1 VKRLLPFFLVASL
14 VGCTSVESAP
24 KQLVIDIPESKQQ
37 IFSGVIDQFESDTGA
52 TVFLVDSQANSEPAQ
67 ADLLYTDTTRLS
79 GLIEQGL
86 ITAIDQGTAGG
97 LLAGAVETFS
107 RDGQLFGIPFSFET
121 VSLVCHR
128 ELVSSQPASWEEL
141 TESGYSPTYTPGNA
155 FETLFYLSGFQNM
168 KSTVSNFVLDE
179 TLAKDLSGWLRSQK
193 SVFSVADYS
202 EVVQDFTDK
211 KSSCLIAGPWMAGAL
226 SEFDL
231 VAIKLPKTREVE
243 PLAPALSLGLSL
255 SGSSTNPDLAKRF
268 LKLLASQEAQR
279 EIYELTGVLP
289 ATSAFSSEL
298 ENPLLRALLQSPAPV
313 FPLPDLSGAFVELT
327 ALEQLITDSL
337 SSDLSS
343 QDIYARY
350 LKKLGE

>member
-79 GLIEQGL
+79 GLIDQGL
-86 ITAIDQGTAGG
+86 ITAIDQGT
-97 LLAGAVETFS
+97 AVETFS

-179 TLAKDLSGWLRSQK
+179 TLARDLSGWLTSQK

-202 EVVQDFTDK
+202 QVVQDFTDK

-243 PLAPALSLGLSL
+243 PLAPALSLGVSL
-255 SGSSTNPDLAKRF
+255 SGSATNQDLAKRF

-279 EIYELTGVLP
+279 EIYVLTGVLP

-298 ENPLLRALLQSPAPV
+298 ENPLLRALLQSTAPV
-313 FPLPDLSGAFVELT
+313 FPVPDLSGAFVELT

-343 QDIYARY
+343 QDIFARY